1 MNCTS
6 IINCSFSECQEIMN
20 NSQMVELRLE
30 TLQLTNS
37 EIKTLCA
44 HTTPKIATCRPG
56 KLSADQCKS
65 ILIDAIKNGAEYVD
79 IEVESTHSYKKEI
92 ITIANQMGCKV
103 IISFHNFA
111 DTNHLEIL
119 EAIAT
124 AEEYNPEVIKIA
136 TMVNNNKQ
144 VSLLL
149 GLYNQFNNILAI
161 GMGEKGIITR
171 IAATYLGAPFTFVA
185 PQGKE
190 KSAPGQLTNSQME
203 SINTIINQ

>member
-6 IINCSFSECQEIMN
+6 IINCNYNECQEIMN

-30 TLQLTNS
+30 TLQLTNI
-37 EIKTLCA
+37 ELKNLCA
-44 HTTPKIATCRPG
+44 HAIPKIVTCRPG
-56 KLSADQCKS
+56 KLSTDQCKS

-92 ITIANQMGCKV
+92 ITIANQMGCKI
-103 IISFHNFA
+103 IISFHNFS

-124 AEEYNPEVIKIA
+124 AEEYNPDVIKIA

-190 KSAPGQLTNSQME
+190 KSAPGQLTNTQME